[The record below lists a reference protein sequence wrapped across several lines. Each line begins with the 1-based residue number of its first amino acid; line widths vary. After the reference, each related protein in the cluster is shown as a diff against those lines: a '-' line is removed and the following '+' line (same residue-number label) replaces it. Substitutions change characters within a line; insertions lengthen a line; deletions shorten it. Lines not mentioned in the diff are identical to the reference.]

1 MYRLISRALS
11 TRASISLGA
20 VTAAVLFAV
29 LGRTVTAQV
38 AAQATSVPDFSSQQ
52 TGWIATSNDFI
63 PPREGPKPVTFDPA
77 YPYVPNNLG
86 RQATFRVADVNN
98 PNLQPWAREQMQK
111 SNAAVLAGGVAFT
124 PRSSCMPAGVPAF
137 MLFIV
142 EPIYFIQSRREVV
155 IIYSGDQQARHVYLD
170 VPHSAAARPSWYGE
184 SVGHYAD
191 GALAI
196 DTIGLDARSFVDNY
210 RTPHT
215 DKLHVSERWKLI
227 EGGKNLDVAFT
238 VDDPGTFLA
247 PWSGTQRYR
256 RVQQAMSEQ
265 VCAENNAAL
274 INYHIP
280 VAEKPDF

>member
-1 MYRLISRALS
+1 MYRLRSRAAT
-11 TRASISLGA
+11 TRLISLA
-20 VTAAVLFAV
+20 SVAAAVLFAIAYGA
-29 LGRTVTAQV
+29 LTADV
-38 AAQATSVPDFSSQQ
+38 AAQSAGVPDFSSRE

-63 PPREGPKPVTFDPA
+63 PPAQGPKPVSFDPA
-77 YPYVPNNLG
+77 HPYVPNNLG
-86 RQATFRVADVNN
+86 KQATFRVADVTN
-98 PNLQPWAREQMQK
+98 PNLQPWAREQMRK
-111 SNAAVLAGGVAFT
+111 SNAAVLAGGIGFT

-142 EPIYFIQSRREVV
+142 EPIYFIQSPREVV
-155 IIYSGDQQARHVYLD
+155 IIYSGDQQARHIYLD
-170 VPHSAAARPSWYGE
+170 VPHSAAPKPSWYGE

-215 DKLHVSERWKLI
+215 DKLHVAERWRLI
-227 EGGKNLDVAFT
+227 EGGKNLEVAFT
-238 VDDPGTFLA
+238 ADDPGTFLA
-247 PWSGTQRYR
+247 PWSGSQRYR
-256 RVQQAMSEQ
+256 RVQQAMGEQ
-265 VCAENNAAL
+265 VCAENNTAL